1 MSMRASSPRFSHRMP
16 LQVCRRLS
24 RRFIPPWEKDGK
36 TAEDFFGGLMQS
48 SNPIQKHRRQVERQR
63 QFEEAVAVDDA
74 FSPEEHRQ
82 LAEMEAHNAAV
93 AEARRNFLPYGATP
107 QRYFE
112 TANMAAWGAY
122 AAALRAAP
130 PHLHAAAA
138 ATQLDSYSSTVQ
150 QQLADDM
157 ESKIPYR
164 YDSYVKPRSSSSSSV
179 STVSSSAAGQRRP
192 QQQPQPIW
200 PLHGSAGVV
209 MDIDGVI
216 YRSHKLIPGA
226 DTAVQHLVTL
236 RIPFVFMTNG
246 GGKSEA
252 EKAAELSELLK
263 CPIQPDQVLMAHSP
277 MRLLVPEF
285 GQQRVVVV
293 GAPHCADIAKAYGFR
308 RAMSIQ
314 QFQCEHP
321 ETVPFKRWGE
331 LQRAA
336 AGSVPYPE
344 VGAVIQMN
352 DPEDGLNDI
361 QTILDILLAPNGQV
375 GPYVAGA
382 QTTPYF
388 VAADDLLWAT
398 EAPLPRLGQGAFR
411 EMMASVFESVTGQS
425 LQTQLYGKPR
435 AIAYAFAEQRLKSV
449 AASLG
454 WDPHQLRSIFMVGDN
469 IESDIVGANAAGGLW
484 TSVHVL
490 SGIGRAP
497 AAQRTLSP
505 GDEELEW
512 LETCVSK
519 TPHYVA
525 PTLDHFV
532 RELLAFPEAAVL
544 QNKVPYH
551 GKPNPVDLKEMYN
564 FIP

>member
-1 MSMRASSPRFSHRMP
+1 MHTSLRVRQTA
-16 LQVCRRLS
+16 LQPCRRLA

-36 TAEDFFGGLMQS
+36 TAEEFFGGIMQS
-48 SNPIQKHRRQVERQR
+48 TNPIEKHRRQAERQR
-63 QFEEAVAVDDA
+63 QFEETVAVDDA
-74 FSPEEHRQ
+74 FSPEEHRL

-93 AEARRNFLPYGATP
+93 ADARRNFLPYGAAP
-107 QRYFE
+107 LKYFD

-122 AAALRAAP
+122 EAALRAAP
-130 PHLHAAAA
+130 PKLTAAAA
-138 ATQLDSYSSTVQ
+138 ADASEALTPDTYSSSIQ
-150 QQLADDM
+150 QQLAEDM
-157 ESKIPYR
+157 ESKVPYR
-164 YDSYVKPRSSSSSSV
+164 YDSYVEPSSASVPASASSSE
-179 STVSSSAAGQRRP
+179 R
-192 QQQPQPIW
+192 QPTW
-200 PLHGSAGVV
+200 PLHGSAGIV
-209 MDIDGVI
+209 MDIDGVVH
-216 YRSHKLIPGA
+216 RGHQLVRGA
-226 DTAVQHLVTL
+226 DTAVQHLVML
-236 RIPFVFMTNG
+236 RIPFVFLTNG

-252 EKAAELSELLK
+252 EKAEELATLLG
-263 CPIQPDQVLMAHSP
+263 CPIQPSQVLMAHSP

-293 GAPHCADIAKAYGFR
+293 GAPHCAAIARDYGFR
-308 RAMSIQ
+308 QAMSIQ

-331 LQRAA
+331 LQRAP
-336 AGSVPYPE
+336 AGSVPFPE
-344 VGAVIQMN
+344 VGAVLQMN

-361 QTILDILLAPNGQV
+361 QTIVDILLAPKGQV

-398 EAPLPRLGQGAFR
+398 EAALPRLGQGAFR
-411 EMMASVFESVTGQS
+411 EMMSSVFESVTGQG

-435 AIAYAFAEQRLKSV
+435 AIAYAYAEQRLRSV
-449 AASLG
+449 AVAMG
-454 WDPHQLRSIFMVGDN
+454 WNPHRMRSIFMVGDN

-497 AAQRTLSP
+497 AARRTLGV

-512 LETCVSK
+512 IETCVSK

-525 PTLDHFV
+525 PTLDHFI

-544 QNKVPYH
+544 QNKTLYH
-551 GKPNPVDLKEMYN
+551 GKPNPVDLKEVYN
-564 FIP
+564 FSP

>member
-1 MSMRASSPRFSHRMP
+1 MRRSSSLLTGGVLRPSS
-16 LQVCRRLS
+16 RLS
-24 RRFIPPWEKDGK
+24 RRFIPPWERDGK
-36 TAEDFFGGLMQS
+36 TAEEFFGGILQS
-48 SNPIQKHRRQVERQR
+48 SNPLQKHRRQVERQR
-63 QFEEAVAVDDA
+63 QFEEAMAVDDA
-74 FSPEEHRQ
+74 FSPEEHRR
-82 LAEMEAHNAAV
+82 LEEMEAHNAAV
-93 AEARRNFLPYGATP
+93 AEARRNFLPYGASP
-107 QRYFE
+107 KKYFE
-112 TANMAAWGAY
+112 TEDMAAWGAY
-122 AAALRAAP
+122 EAALRAVP
-130 PHLHAAAA
+130 RPLAAASA
-138 ATQLDSYSSTVQ
+138 STTPESYSPTVQ
-150 QQLADDM
+150 QQLAEDM

-164 YDSYVKPRSSSSSSV
+164 YDSYVEPPLPVSSSPSSSS
-179 STVSSSAAGQRRP
+179 QK
-192 QQQPQPIW
+192 QQPMLW

-216 YRSHKLIPGA
+216 YRSHQLIPGA

-236 RIPFVFMTNG
+236 RIPFLFMTNG

-263 CPIQPDQVLMAHSP
+263 CPIQPSQVLMAHSP
-277 MRLLVPEF
+277 MRLLVPAF

-293 GAPHCADIAKAYGFR
+293 GSPHCATIAREYGFR
-308 RAMSIQ
+308 RAMSIE

-321 ETVPFKRWGE
+321 ETVPLKRWGD
-331 LQRAA
+331 LKRSP
-336 AGSVPYPE
+336 AGSVPFPE
-344 VGAVIQMN
+344 VGAIIQMN
-352 DPEDGLNDI
+352 DPEDGLNDV
-361 QTILDILLAPNGQV
+361 QTILDILLAPKGRV

-398 EAPLPRLGQGAFR
+398 EALLPRLGQGAFR
-411 EMMASVFESVTGQS
+411 EMMASVFESVTGQG

-435 AIAYAFAEQRLKSV
+435 AIAYAYAEQRLKSV
-449 AASLG
+449 SASIG
-454 WDPHQLRSIFMVGDN
+454 WNPDLMRSIFMVGDN
-469 IESDIVGANAAGGLW
+469 IDSDVVGANAAGGLW

-497 AAQRTLSP
+497 AARRTLAV

-512 LETCVSK
+512 IETCVSK

-544 QNKVPYH
+544 QNKVPYR
-551 GKPNPVDLKEMYN
+551 GKPNPVDLKETYY
-564 FIP
+564 FSP

>member
-1 MSMRASSPRFSHRMP
+1 MRRSPRFSKAL
-16 LQVCRRLS
+16 LQPCRRLA
-24 RRFIPPWEKDGK
+24 RRFVPPWEKDGK
-36 TAEDFFGGLMQS
+36 TAEEFFGGILQS
-48 SNPIQKHRRQVERQR
+48 ANPILRQRRQAERQR
-63 QFEEAVAVDDA
+63 QFEEAVAVEDA

-107 QRYFE
+107 RKYFGTE
-112 TANMAAWGAY
+112 NMAAWGAY
-122 AAALRAAP
+122 EAALRTAP
-130 PHLHAAAA
+130 PKFTAAAA
-138 ATQLDSYSSTVQ
+138 GASEMLTPDTYSASVQ

-164 YDSYVKPRSSSSSSV
+164 YDSYVEPSSSSSS
-179 STVSSSAAGQRRP
+179 P
-192 QQQPQPIW
+192 LKQPRW

-209 MDIDGVI
+209 MDIDGVV
-216 YRSHKLIPGA
+216 YRGHQLIPGA
-226 DTAVQHLVTL
+226 DTAIQHLATL
-236 RIPFVFMTNG
+236 RIPFLFMTNG

-252 EKAAELSELLK
+252 EKAEELSELLK
-263 CPIQPDQVLMAHSP
+263 CPVQPTQVLLAHSP

-285 GQQRVVVV
+285 REQRVVVV
-293 GAPHCADIAKAYGFR
+293 GAPHCAAIAREYGFR

-331 LQRAA
+331 LKRAP
-336 AGSVPYPE
+336 AGSVPFPE
-344 VGAVIQMN
+344 VHAVIQMN
-352 DPEDGLNDI
+352 DPEDGLNDV
-361 QTILDILLAPNGQV
+361 QTILDILIAPNGQV
-375 GPYVAGA
+375 GPFVTGA

-411 EMMASVFESVTGQS
+411 EMMASVFESVTGQG

-435 AIAYAFAEQRLKSV
+435 AIAYAYAEQRLKSV
-449 AASLG
+449 AASMG
-454 WDPHQLRSIFMVGDN
+454 WNPHQMRSIFMVGDN

-490 SGIGRAP
+490 SGISSAP
-497 AAQRTLSP
+497 AARRTLGV

-512 LETCVSK
+512 IETCVSK

-544 QNKVPYH
+544 QHKSPYH
-551 GKPNPVDLKEMYN
+551 GKPNPVNLKEMYN
-564 FIP
+564 FSP